1 MENEKALFG
10 ERLCEV
16 FASLSL
22 DDLLTPER
30 IEAFYTLFCL
40 LREENEKYNLT
51 AVTDMEGVILLHFA
65 DSLMGVSLIPEGASV
80 LDVGC
85 GAGFPSLPLALC
97 RPDIRLTAT
106 DATAKK
112 IAFVEMAA
120 SQMGLSNV
128 TAVAGRAEVLG
139 RGEWRDRF
147 DVVTARAV
155 AALPMLCELLAPFCR
170 VGGHLLALKGRTA
183 AEELL
188 AARHAI
194 GELKCKVSFTKEYQI
209 GIGEA
214 AQGRGIILLK
224 KTAKTPDAYPR
235 PYARIKSRPL

>member
-1 MENEKALFG
+1 MENEKHLFDKRIRAVFDAL
-10 ERLCEV
+10 L
-16 FASLSL
+16 LT
-22 DDLLTPER
+22 DLLTPER
-30 IEAFYTLFCL
+30 IEAFYGLFYL
-40 LREENEKYNLT
+40 LREDNEKYNLT

-65 DSLMGVSLIPEGASV
+65 DSLMGASLIPEGATV

-97 RPDIRLTAT
+97 RPDIKLTAT

-112 IAFVEMAA
+112 IAFVDMAA
-120 SQMGLSNV
+120 ARMGLSNV
-128 TAVAGRAEVLG
+128 KAVAGRAEVLG
-139 RGEWRDRF
+139 RGEWRDSF

-155 AALPMLCELLAPFCR
+155 AALPMLCELCAPFCR
-170 VGGHLLALKGRTA
+170 VGGHLLALKGRSA

-188 AARHAI
+188 ASRHAI
-194 GELKCKVSFTKEYQI
+194 GELKCKVSFTKEYK
-209 GIGEA
+209 IGEGDTV
-214 AQGRGIILLK
+214 QGRGIILLE

>member
-1 MENEKALFG
+1 MENEKDLFYK
-10 ERLCEV
+10 RLCEV
-16 FASLSL
+16 FDALSL
-22 DDLLTPER
+22 TDLLTPER
-30 IEAFYTLFCL
+30 CEAFYRLFCL

-65 DSLMGVSLIPEGASV
+65 DSLMGAALIPEGASV

-97 RPDIRLTAT
+97 RPDIRLRAT

-112 IAFVEMAA
+112 IAFVSMAA
-120 SQMGLSNV
+120 EAMGLSNIQ
-128 TAVAGRAEVLG
+128 AVAGRAEVLG
-139 RGEWRDRF
+139 RGEWRDSF

-170 VGGHLLALKGRTA
+170 VGGHILALKGRSA

-188 AARHAI
+188 ASRHAI
-194 GELKCKVSFTKEYQI
+194 GELKCKVSFTKEYE
-209 GIGEA
+209 IGEGA
-214 AQGRGIILLK
+214 VAQGRGIILLEK
-224 KTAKTPDAYPR
+224 IAKTPDAYPR
-235 PYARIKSRPL
+235 PFARIKSRPL